1 MQSGNP
7 LHRQRGSVPEQASNQ
22 WRARLLIY
30 TSFWDCLA
38 LFSSSPAAQTG
49 DESAK
54 ELQRKNQQVG
64 LILQT
69 ASSLLSE
76 DSASKATD
84 VTAAVAPSQNAN

>member
-1 MQSGNP
+1 MLTALGISG
-7 LHRQRGSVPEQASNQ
+7 GVEE
-22 WRARLLIY
+22 LL
-30 TSFWDCLA
+30 TKDTW
-38 LFSSSPAAQTG
+38 AATQVG

-54 ELQRKNQQVG
+54 ELQRKNQQLG